1 MRNTQRERVLGRGRS
16 RLPEGIPMWDLI
28 LGLRDHVKAAT
39 QPGAPILQ
47 LLNEFLASFIFSFFP
62 FLCLL
67 SFPFPPFFFL
77 GPMRFIFKKQYY
89 KEIHP
94 SYGRMQVSGWRHP
107 NLPDP
112 SLVFSLDHPLSPCP
126 LGYLHLT
133 FVRVSG
139 AVFHMVILLSRRM
152 GVLLVYHLTEA
163 WRSLTSSSD
172 VWPRSDTQHLCQMYY
187 SHMVPANSGEL
198 RF

>member
-1 MRNTQRERVLGRGRS
+1 MNF
-16 RLPEGIPMWDLI
+16 LPLSYFPSSLFCVCC
-28 LGLRDHVKAAT
+28 LFLF
-39 QPGAPILQ
+39 
-47 LLNEFLASFIFSFFP
+47 LL
-62 FLCLL
+62 
-67 SFPFPPFFFL
+67 FFFL

-152 GVLLVYHLTEA
+152 GVLLVHHLTEA